1 MGTGKKKGKKEKEAL
16 LTCFWLCRFGDR
28 ILSSFSFSEGE
39 AILAVGVLNLECKTR
54 HLSIWESRNFKVR
67 IKKLGVI
74 AGAAQPHLS
83 AGRDKG

>member
-39 AILAVGVLNLECKTR
+39 AILAVGVLNLECNLGIEKFQ
-54 HLSIWESRNFKVR
+54 SENQKVGCYR
-67 IKKLGVI
+67 WR
-74 AGAAQPHLS
+74 S
-83 AGRDKG
+83 ATPPERRAR